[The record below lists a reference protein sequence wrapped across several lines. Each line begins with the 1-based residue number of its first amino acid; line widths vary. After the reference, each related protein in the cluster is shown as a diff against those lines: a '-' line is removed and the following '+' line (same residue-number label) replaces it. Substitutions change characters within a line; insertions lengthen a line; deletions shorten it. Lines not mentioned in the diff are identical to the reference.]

1 MPTQPGTVEEPG
13 MEPAIRTEHLTK
25 IYGQRLIA
33 VNDMNLEVPQG
44 SVFGLLGPNGAGK
57 TTTLRLLLGLQR
69 PTAGRAEVFGKSCG
83 PNAVA
88 VRSQIGYLPTNPKL
102 PGNLR
107 PIEYLDLLGKLSRL
121 PRQVRKPRISALLRA
136 VGLLTATEQRIQT
149 FSTGMCTRL
158 GLAASLVADPP
169 LLLWDEPTAGLDPTA
184 RRFTLDLIRELGKT
198 KTVVVAT
205 HILTDIDQICDHLGV
220 MHEGRMIFTGSM
232 QDMKK
237 RLRRDGFSLELEGET
252 DNIRLLAQEANNLEG
267 IEAHLGPGQT
277 LLVRIAND
285 RGRSRALAEVLK
297 LVDASKLS
305 LQAVHSAQNATENAY
320 LQLLQEEEAHGFHR

>member
-1 MPTQPGTVEEPG
+1 
-13 MEPAIRTEHLTK
+13 MELAIRTEHLTK
-25 IYGQRLIA
+25 IYSQRLIA

-83 PNAVA
+83 PNAVS
-88 VRSQIGYLPTNPKL
+88 VRFQIGYLPTNPKL

-136 VGLLTATEQRIQT
+136 VGLLAATEQRIQT

-158 GLAASLVADPP
+158 GLAASLIADPP

-184 RRFTLDLIRELGKT
+184 RRFTLDLICELGKT

-205 HILTDIDQICDHLGV
+205 HILSDIDQICDHLGV

-232 QDMKK
+232 QDMKR
-237 RLRRDGFSLELEGET
+237 RLRRDGFNLELEGDD
-252 DNIRLLAQEANNLEG
+252 DNMRSLAHEVNNLEG
-267 IEAHLGPGQT
+267 IDASLGAGQS
-277 LLVRIAND
+277 LLVRIANE
-285 RGRSRALAEVLK
+285 RGRSRALAKVLK
-297 LVDASKLS
+297 LIDTSNLS
-305 LQAVHSAQNATENAY
+305 LQAIHSGQNATEDAY
-320 LQLLQEEEAHGFHR
+320 LQLLQEDEAHGFQR

>member
-1 MPTQPGTVEEPG
+1 
-13 MEPAIRTEHLTK
+13 MELAIRTEHLTK
-25 IYGQRLIA
+25 IYSQRLIA

-83 PNAVA
+83 PNAVG

-107 PIEYLDLLGKLSRL
+107 PIEYLDLLGRLSRL
-121 PRQVRKPRISALLRA
+121 PSQVRKPRISALLRA
-136 VGLLTATEQRIQT
+136 VGLLTATDQRIQT

-198 KTVVVAT
+198 KTIVVAT
-205 HILTDIDQICDHLGV
+205 HILSDIDQICDHLGV

-232 QDMKK
+232 QDMKR
-237 RLRRDGFSLELEGET
+237 RLRREGFSLELEGET
-252 DNIRLLAQEANNLEG
+252 DDIRFLAREVNNLEG
-267 IEAHLGPGQT
+267 IDASIGPGQT

-285 RGRSRALAEVLK
+285 RSRCRALAKVLK
-297 LVDASKLS
+297 LIDASNLALEAIYS
-305 LQAVHSAQNATENAY
+305 SQNATENAY
-320 LQLLQEEEAHGFHR
+320 LQLLQEDEAHGFQR